1 MPTLF
6 EYIEQLK
13 EKHEVRVKIACE
25 VTDEMMDKIERHL
38 QKYDAE
44 KISSPSKTILQA
56 RPLDFPN
63 LEMGEVYIID
73 FTANLPVSNEMLHQ
87 ELARLLDINEGLVVV
102 RGANEAREIEQEEEK
117 LQDKKEE
124 YKPKVGTDYDKS
136 EAAEQ
141 KPADLYGDKFNNS
154 LLKEL
159 KKISDSKKKEAKTP
173 KIAKDPDVPAS
184 APEIGDSKATNK
196 TSPVVKRN
204 PLVVKGKEIMK

>member
-13 EKHEVRVKIACE
+13 EKHEVRVKFACE

-63 LEMGEVYIID
+63 LDMGEIYIID
-73 FTANLPVSNEMLHQ
+73 FTACLPVSNEMLKQ
-87 ELARLLDINEGLVVV
+87 ELARLLSVSEGLVVV
-102 RGANEAREIEQEEEK
+102 RGANEDREIEQEEEK
-117 LQDKKEE
+117 LQNPKEE
-124 YKPKVGTDYDKS
+124 YKVKLGADYDKS
-136 EAAEQ
+136 EGSDVKASEVF
-141 KPADLYGDKFNNS
+141 GDKFNGS

-159 KKISDSKKKEAKTP
+159 KKISDAKKKEIKTP
-173 KIAKDPDVPAS
+173 KIIKDPDVPAS
-184 APEIGDSKATNK
+184 TPVIGDSATTNK
-196 TSPVVKRN
+196 KSPVANRGPVIAK
-204 PLVVKGKEIMK
+204 K

>member
-13 EKHEVRVKIACE
+13 EKHEVRVKFACE
-25 VTDEMMDKIERHL
+25 VSDEMMDKIERHL

-63 LEMGEVYIID
+63 LDMGEIYIID
-73 FTANLPVSNEMLHQ
+73 FTANLPVSNEMLKQ
-87 ELARLLDINEGLVVV
+87 ELARLLNVSEGLVVV
-102 RGANEAREIEQEEEK
+102 RGTNEDREIEEEEK

-141 KPADLYGDKFNNS
+141 KASDLFGDKFNNS

>member
-25 VTDEMMDKIERHL
+25 VTDDMMDRIERHL

-44 KISSPSKTILQA
+44 KVSSPSKTILQA

-63 LEMGEVYIID
+63 LEMGEIYIID
-73 FTANLPVSNEMLHQ
+73 FTSNLPVSNEMLKQ
-87 ELARLLDINEGLVVV
+87 ELARLLNVSEGLVVV
-102 RGANEAREIEQEEEK
+102 RGVNEDREIEQEEEK
-117 LQDKKEE
+117 FQDKKEE
-124 YKPKVGTDYDKS
+124 YKVKLGADYDKS
-136 EAAEQ
+136 EGSDVKASE
-141 KPADLYGDKFNNS
+141 LFGDKFNNS

-159 KKISDSKKKEAKTP
+159 KKISDSKKKEMKTP

-184 APEIGDSKATNK
+184 APEMGDSKSTNK

>member
-13 EKHEVRVKIACE
+13 EKHEVRVKFACE

-44 KISSPSKTILQA
+44 KVSSPSKTILQA

-63 LEMGEVYIID
+63 LDMAEVYIID

-87 ELARLLDINEGLVVV
+87 ELARILNVSEGHIVV
-102 RGANEAREIEQEEEK
+102 RGANEAREIEQEEQAK
-117 LQDKKEE
+117 TKKEE
-124 YKPKVGTDYDKS
+124 YKVKIGADYDKT
-136 EAAEQ
+136 EASEQ
-141 KPADLYGDKFNNS
+141 KASDLFGDKFNNS

-159 KKISDSKKKEAKTP
+159 KKISDSKKKEVKTP

-184 APEIGDSKATNK
+184 APEIGDSKSTNK
-196 TSPVVKRN
+196 TSPVVKRT
-204 PLVVKGKEIMK
+204 PLVVKGKEITK

>member
-13 EKHEVRVKIACE
+13 EKHEVRVKFACE

-63 LEMGEVYIID
+63 LDMGEIYIID
-73 FTANLPVSNEMLHQ
+73 FTSNLPVSKEMLHQ
-87 ELARLLDINEGLVVV
+87 ELARLLDVSEGLIVV
-102 RGANEAREIEQEEEK
+102 RGANDEREVEQEEDKVLKEPKK
-117 LQDKKEE
+117 LEAKI
-124 YKPKVGTDYDKS
+124 GTDYSKD
-136 EAAEQ
+136 EASEQ
-141 KPADLYGDKFNNS
+141 KASDLYGDKFNNS

-159 KKISDSKKKEAKTP
+159 KKISDSKKKEVKTP

-196 TSPVVKRN
+196 TSPVANRGPVIAK
-204 PLVVKGKEIMK
+204 K

>member
-1 MPTLF
+1 MPTLL

-13 EKHEVRVKIACE
+13 EKHEFRVKIACE

-63 LEMGEVYIID
+63 LDMGEIYIID
-73 FTANLPVSNEMLHQ
+73 FTSNLPVSNEMLKQ
-87 ELARLLDINEGLVVV
+87 ELVRLLDVSEGLVVV
-102 RGANEAREIEQEEEK
+102 RGANEDREIEQEEEK

-124 YKPKVGTDYDKS
+124 YKPKVGADYDKS

-141 KPADLYGDKFNNS
+141 KPADLYGDKFNTS

-184 APEIGDSKATNK
+184 SPEIGDSKETNK

>member
-13 EKHEVRVKIACE
+13 EKHEFRVKFACE

-44 KISSPSKTILQA
+44 KVSSPSKTILQA

-63 LEMGEVYIID
+63 LDMGEIYIVD
-73 FTANLPVSNEMLHQ
+73 FTSNLPVSKEILHQ
-87 ELARLLDINEGLVVV
+87 ELARLLDVSEGLIVV
-102 RGANEAREIEQEEEK
+102 RGANDEREVEQEEDKVLKEPKK
-117 LQDKKEE
+117 LEAKI
-124 YKPKVGTDYDKS
+124 GTDYSKD
-136 EAAEQ
+136 EAPEQ
-141 KPADLYGDKFNNS
+141 KASDLYGDKFNTS

>member
-13 EKHEVRVKIACE
+13 EKHEVRVKFACE

-38 QKYDAE
+38 QKYDVE
-44 KISSPSKTILQA
+44 KVSSPSKTILQA

-63 LEMGEVYIID
+63 LDMGEIYIID
-73 FTANLPVSNEMLHQ
+73 FTSNLPVSNEMLHQ
-87 ELARLLDINEGLVVV
+87 ELARILNVSEGLIVV
-102 RGANEAREIEQEEEK
+102 RGANEAREQEQEEK
-117 LQDKKEE
+117 AKDKKEE
-124 YKPKVGTDYDKS
+124 YKAKIGTDYDKTEDS
-136 EAAEQ
+136 EQ
-141 KPADLYGDKFNNS
+141 KASDLFGDKFNNS

-184 APEIGDSKATNK
+184 APEIGDSKSTNK
-196 TSPVVKRN
+196 TSPVVKRT
-204 PLVVKGKEIMK
+204 PLVVKGKEITK

>member
-13 EKHEVRVKIACE
+13 EKHEVRVKFACE

-44 KISSPSKTILQA
+44 KVSSPSKTILQA

-63 LEMGEVYIID
+63 LDMAEIYIID

-87 ELARLLDINEGLVVV
+87 ELARILDVSEGRIVV
-102 RGANEAREIEQEEEK
+102 RGANEAREQEQEEQAKE
-117 LQDKKEE
+117 KKEE
-124 YKPKVGTDYDKS
+124 YKAKIGTDYDKT

-141 KPADLYGDKFNNS
+141 KASDLFGDKFNNS

-173 KIAKDPDVPAS
+173 KIVKDPDVPAS

>member
-13 EKHEVRVKIACE
+13 EKHEVRVKFACE

-63 LEMGEVYIID
+63 LDMAEIYIID

-87 ELARLLDINEGLVVV
+87 ELARILDVSEGRIVV
-102 RGANEAREIEQEEEK
+102 RGANEAREQEQEEQAK
-117 LQDKKEE
+117 DKKEE
-124 YKPKVGTDYDKS
+124 YKVKLGADYDKS
-136 EAAEQ
+136 EGSDVKAAEVF
-141 KPADLYGDKFNNS
+141 GDKFNGS

-159 KKISDSKKKEAKTP
+159 KKISDSKKKEIKTP
-173 KIAKDPDVPAS
+173 KIVKDPDVPAS
-184 APEIGDSKATNK
+184 TPEIGDSTTTNK
-196 TSPVVKRN
+196 KSPVANRGPVIAK
-204 PLVVKGKEIMK
+204 K